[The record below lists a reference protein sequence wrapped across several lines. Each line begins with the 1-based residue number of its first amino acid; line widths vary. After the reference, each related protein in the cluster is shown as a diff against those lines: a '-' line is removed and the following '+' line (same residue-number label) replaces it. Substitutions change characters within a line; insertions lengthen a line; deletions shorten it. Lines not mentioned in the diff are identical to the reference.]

1 MANIYL
7 KVFHVLSQQENENQN
22 GPENPSLL
30 EWHSLREQ
38 MQQMLVITLH
48 TYLYTACANIN

>member
-22 GPENPSLL
+22 GPENPSLS

-38 MQQMLVITLH
+38 IQQMLVITIH
-48 TYLYTACANIN
+48 TYLYTAGANIN